1 MTNVLNKILPPD
13 ATGDN
18 VYDLGGTVNM
28 SGDVT
33 ISGSATIT
41 GDLTTSATSDITFVA
56 TAGAANVAE
65 VAISVKDSSGDLITG
80 VQNLKLWLSDSATGA
95 GQTAVTASGTVTNK
109 TASGTVLDTLT
120 AKKSLIVQTLA
131 TGVFTL
137 EITDTAKTAFYV
149 CVQNPFTGKT
159 VVSTVLA
166 TGDYGA

>member
-1 MTNVLNKILPPD
+1 MSNVLNEITPPV
-13 ATGDN
+13 AGSRDN
-18 VYDLGGTVNM
+18 VVNFNGTVNLGGTVN
-28 SGDVT
+28 V
-33 ISGSATIT
+33 T
-41 GDLTTSATSDITFVA
+41 GDLDTSATSEVEFVA
-56 TAGAANVAE
+56 TAGASNVCE
-65 VAISVKDSSGDLITG
+65 VAISLKDASGNLITG
-80 VQNLKLWLSDSATGA
+80 VQNLKLWLSDASTGA
-95 GQTAVTASGTVTNK
+95 GQTGTTASGTVTAK
-109 TASGTVLDTLT
+109 AASGTVLDTLT